1 MDFIIGIMLVI
12 IGILLLLNF
21 TTISIS
27 DTKFGNESCTGDMQ
41 NYLIATM
48 QNNQLPGSPT
58 PVGASGQIGSKAA
71 KVIGG
76 AASYDYSKYF
86 FIS

>member
-1 MDFIIGIMLVI
+1 
-12 IGILLLLNF
+12 
-21 TTISIS
+21 
-27 DTKFGNESCTGDMQ
+27 MQ

-48 QNNQLPGSPT
+48 QNNQLSGSPT

>member
-1 MDFIIGIMLVI
+1 
-12 IGILLLLNF
+12 
-21 TTISIS
+21 
-27 DTKFGNESCTGDMQ
+27 MQ